1 MEDDDDGRRLSVVVD
16 LFRLK
21 KLLEDIILTAV
32 SYHIANVKKMLLFF
46 CASKYIL

>member
-32 SYHIANVKKMLLFF
+32 S
-46 CASKYIL
+46 